1 MLRLLLTDDSGRAGD
16 TPLGTVTITN
26 APTGGDPF
34 QGHYDV
40 TLFSPI
46 GDFLE
51 QAQLSAPRGHGPWAL
66 ATAALQALEEARH
79 TPRHQFIDR
88 LQRAGEDEGHTRED
102 KETPV

>member
-1 MLRLLLTDDSGRAGD
+1 MLHLLLTDDSGSGRAGD
-16 TPLGTVTITN
+16 ASLGTVTITN

-40 TLFSPI
+40 TLFTPS
-46 GDFLE
+46 GDLLE

-79 TPRHQFIDR
+79 TP
-88 LQRAGEDEGHTRED
+88 
-102 KETPV
+102 TPLPLEMNDA